1 MQSKYLEKLEYNK
14 ILEML
19 KSFCVT
25 YIGKELALNL
35 KPESDKE
42 QVSFSLKETTE
53 SYMLIHQK
61 GNIPIF
67 PIDNISLHL
76 TMLSNN
82 ATLSIKAL
90 LELYKILKLSRELK
104 EYFSLYKDT
113 ISVDFSKV
121 LSKYFYNLYKNT
133 NIEKEIE
140 SCIIDENTLDDK
152 ASANLS
158 KIRRNQRKTEQEI
171 RDKLNSFTRSKYVQE
186 ALVTIRNDRF
196 VIPVKQEYRSQVNGF
211 VHDISASGATVFI
224 EPMVIF
230 ELNNELNSLKLQ
242 ENIEIEKILKRLS
255 TLFYTIKNELEFN
268 LELIGKID
276 FAFAKAKFAISLNA
290 TEPNINTEKYIDLI
304 SARHPLIDSN
314 KVVPID
320 INIGKSFNTLV
331 VTGPNTGGKTVT
343 LKTVGLLT
351 LMAMSGLY
359 IPASE
364 KSSIYVFDNVFAD
377 IGDDQSIFESLSTF
391 SSHMTNI
398 IEIIN
403 TATSESLVL
412 LDELGSGTDPIEG
425 ANLAISILDYL
436 FDKNILTI
444 STTHYPEIKSYVLTK
459 KGFENASSDFDV
471 ENLKPT
477 YKLLIGVPGKSN
489 AFEISKKLGLKEE
502 ILNNAKKLCN
512 TSSVNIEELLKNIY
526 NTKLKIENEK
536 VEIENNLKEVE
547 TLKKLLQKDNTALK
561 EQEQQIIANAK
572 IEANNILIEAKQ
584 QADEII
590 KELSSNSV
598 NLKKANR
605 ARNKL
610 NEKIKYQKSKEIYT
624 ETINPNE
631 IKIGLDVFIPS
642 LNQNGTILS
651 LPNKDNIVQ
660 IQIGNI
666 KTNIKLSKL
675 SKSNST
681 NEITKQ
687 NTSKKA
693 TSMLKAVNIPSEIN
707 VIGYNVEEAISVIDK
722 YIDNCILANIPSARI
737 IHGKGTGALK
747 KGIHQYL
754 SNNPYV
760 KSFRLGNYGEGD
772 LGVTVI
778 EF

>member
-1 MQSKYLEKLEYNK
+1 MQLKYLDKLEYNK

-19 KSFCVT
+19 EGFCVT
-25 YIGKELALNL
+25 YLGKDLALGL
-35 KPESDKE
+35 KPANNKE
-42 QVSFSLKETTE
+42 QVSFCLQETTE
-53 SYMLIHQK
+53 SYILIHQK

-67 PIDNISLHL
+67 PIDNISIHL

-104 EYFSLYKDT
+104 EYFSLYKDNV
-113 ISVDFSKV
+113 SVDFSMV

-140 SCIIDENTLDDK
+140 TCIVDENTIDDK
-152 ASANLS
+152 ASTNLG
-158 KIRRNQRKTEQEI
+158 KIRRNQRKLEQEI

-186 ALVTIRNDRF
+186 AIVTIRNDRF
-196 VIPVKQEYRSQVNGF
+196 VIPVKQEYRAQVNGF

-224 EPMVIF
+224 EPMAIF
-230 ELNNELNSLKLQ
+230 EMNNELNSLKLQ

-255 TLFYTIKNELEFN
+255 TLFSTIKNELKLN

-444 STTHYPEIKSYVLTK
+444 STTHYPEIKNYVLTK

-489 AFEISKKLGLKEE
+489 AFEISKKLGLKDE
-502 ILNNAKKLCN
+502 ILNNAKKLCTN
-512 TSSVNIEELLKNIY
+512 SSIDIEELLKSIY
-526 NTKLKIENEK
+526 NTKLEIENEK
-536 VEIENNLKEVE
+536 EQIRNNLKETE
-547 TLKKLLQKDNTALK
+547 NLKKELQKDNTSLK
-561 EQEQQIIANAK
+561 EQEQHIIENAK
-572 IEANNILIEAKQ
+572 LEAKNILIEAKQ

-590 KELSSNSV
+590 KELNSNSI

-605 ARNKL
+605 ARNKI
-610 NEKIKYQKSKEIYT
+610 NENIKLQKIKEVDSKGN
-624 ETINPNE
+624 INPTE
-631 IKIGLDVFIPS
+631 IQIGLDVFIPS
-642 LNQNGTILS
+642 LNQNGTVLS
-651 LPNKDNIVQ
+651 LPNKDNMVQ

-666 KTNIKLSKL
+666 KTNINISKL
-675 SKSNST
+675 SKATST
-681 NEITKQ
+681 NKVKKISK
-687 NTSKKA
+687 TS
-693 TSMLKAVNIPSEIN
+693 SILKSANIPTEIN
-707 VIGYNVEEAISVIDK
+707 VIGCNVDEAIPIIDK

-737 IHGKGTGALK
+737 VHGKGTGALK

-754 SNNPYV
+754 KSNPNI